1 MLTWDPGPDV
11 LIPPSPELPAALG
24 GLGIGAFAR
33 LQPPPDYAELKR
45 RGRRVLWLDGAL
57 PGHEGLAE
65 LTTRLITLAEH

>member
-11 LIPPSPELPAALG
+11 LVPPSPELPAALG

-33 LQPPPDYAELKR
+33 LQAAADYEELRR

-57 PGHEGLAE
+57 PGAGGLVE
-65 LTTRLITLAEH
+65 LTTRVIASCR